1 MARPAMLQNS
11 YVMSTRLEMAMY
23 QQLRE
28 IAALESSYSGRKVT
42 VQDLIR
48 NSLNFC
54 YSDGERLR
62 EVFRRSR
69 EHITKR
75 IPRGYEK

>member
-1 MARPAMLQNS
+1 MARPAMLQDS
-11 YVMSTRLEMAMY
+11 LVMSTRLERNMY
-23 QQLRE
+23 QQLQE

-42 VQDLIR
+42 VQDLVR

-54 YSDGERLR
+54 YRDGERLR

-75 IPRGYEK
+75 LPR